1 MFLFLSLALAKRSTE
16 MGRKF
21 AGDALE
27 NGHKAR
33 GFVATD
39 AAGSG
44 RGYVA
49 ADAPLIAGFG
59 VSSALA
65 AVQVMVL
72 YLIND
77 AFSDA
82 LYGFP
87 QLLWVAPVVIGLWL
101 GRVWLLCGRGILN
114 DDPVVFAVSDKV
126 SLALGGCV
134 LASFVGAAVI
144 A

>member
-1 MFLFLSLALAKRSTE
+1 
-16 MGRKF
+16 
-21 AGDALE
+21 
-27 NGHKAR
+27 
-33 GFVATD
+33 
-39 AAGSG
+39 
-44 RGYVA
+44 
-49 ADAPLIAGFG
+49 
-59 VSSALA
+59 
-65 AVQVMVL
+65 MVL